1 MVDVTLRLYGD
12 GDASYRTA
20 GELEGI
26 IALVDR
32 FYDLMDTLP
41 EAKTL
46 RDMHAQDLTQSKQ
59 KLVYFLSGWLGG
71 PKLYGEHFG
80 AISLPVAHRH
90 LPVNHETMNSWLLCM
105 EQALEQM
112 GYPVEFREYLMK
124 KFATPAESIRL
135 MCAHKPGKASTA
147 SLLAKPAAAIFPAN
161 HKVGESS

>member
-1 MVDVTLRLYGD
+1 MVDITQRLYGD

-32 FYDLMDTLP
+32 FYNLMDSLP

-46 RDMHAQDLTQSKQ
+46 RDMHAEDLAESKQ
-59 KLVYFLSGWLGG
+59 KLVYFLSGWLRG
-71 PKLYGEHFG
+71 PKLYSAHFG

-90 LPVNHETMNSWLLCM
+90 LPVDRETMESWLLCM
-105 EQALEQM
+105 ERAMEQM
-112 GYPVEFREYLMK
+112 GYPVEFREYLIS

-135 MCAHKPGKASTA
+135 MCEHKPGASSTA
-147 SLLAKPAAAIFPAN
+147 SILATPAAVSLAAYP
-161 HKVGESS
+161 KSGESS